1 MRSLERG
8 KRNES
13 LEKSIARIAHA
24 YGFSGTPSNIPK
36 RTLSSITVSTGT
48 KDQKTAASLAIVNL
62 APSGKGPTQTWGTA
76 RKGKSTVVSFAIF
89 STRHAIAPALIIK
102 TALSVAEIAG
112 FTDLSVLVSSVGDA
126 ESRKRFTRELGNFFK
141 KHAETLPEA
150 IKKTAFQ
157 DPDAAYRMLL
167 DANDPILEKMPRSID
182 YLSESSRKT
191 MLGALALFES
201 VGIAYTLHARLSGT
215 PNAESELI
223 FAIEGSDKHGNRVR
237 IATGGRYDEYAK
249 RSRGNTAEPAVAMS
263 MEMDGRM
270 DIEATEEE
278 PACFIVHVGDAAKL
292 RAFSLLEALWRAHL
306 AVGNA
311 LMSENLHDQVEKATH
326 SKTKYLAIIGQR
338 EALDNTAIVRSVAT
352 QIQTTLSLEKL
363 AGYVSR
369 SHRS

>member
-13 LEKSIARIAHA
+13 IEKSIARVAYA
-24 YGFSGTPSNIPK
+24 YGFGGAPVNIPK
-36 RTLSSITVSTGT
+36 RTLGSITVSTGT

-62 APSGKGPTQTWGTA
+62 AQTGKGPTQSWGA
-76 RKGKSTVVSFAIF
+76 SRNGKSTIVSFAIF
-89 STRHAIAPALIIK
+89 STRHAIAPALVIK
-102 TALSVAEIAG
+102 TALSMAEIAG

-141 KHAETLPEA
+141 KHAEALPET
-150 IKKTAFQ
+150 IKKIAPQ
-157 DPDAAYRMLL
+157 DPDAAYRVLL
-167 DANDPILEKMPRSID
+167 DTKDPILERMPRSID

-191 MLGALALFES
+191 MLSALSLFES
-201 VGIAYTLHARLSGT
+201 VGIAYTLHPRLGAT

-223 FAIEGSDKHGNRVR
+223 FAIEGSDKRGNRVR

-249 RSRGNTAEPAVAMS
+249 RSRGTTAEPAVVMS
-263 MEMDGRM
+263 IELSGKM
-270 DIEATEEE
+270 DIEAIEEE
-278 PACFIVHVGDAAKL
+278 PACFVVHVGDAAKL
-292 RAFSLLEALWRAHL
+292 RAFALLEALWRAEL

-311 LMSENLHDQVEKATH
+311 LMSENLRDQVEKATH

-363 AGYVSR
+363 AGYVTR
-369 SHRS
+369 SHRN